1 MSRSNSIRA
10 YVAAASFAV
19 ALMSGAFAAAKTT
32 PTVTIDN
39 DAFNPKSITIA
50 AGQTVTFVNRD
61 DEEHTVT
68 ADDTSYDST
77 PMRGT
82 FRHQF
87 TKRGRYTYHCAIHPF
102 MHGVVV
108 VK

>member
-50 AGQTVTFVNRD
+50 AGQTVIPHR
-61 DEEHTVT
+61 
-68 ADDTSYDST
+68 
-77 PMRGT
+77 
-82 FRHQF
+82 
-87 TKRGRYTYHCAIHPF
+87 CAERFGIALRSEAATLII
-102 MHGVVV
+102 VQSIRSCAAS
-108 VK
+108 